1 MEELETLETEK
12 AEASKELDIRKNDF
26 NLVK

>member
-1 MEELETLETEK
+1 MEEIEAIETEK

-26 NLVK
+26 N

>member
-1 MEELETLETEK
+1 MEEMEALETEK

-26 NLVK
+26 N

>member
-1 MEELETLETEK
+1 MEEIEALETEK

-26 NLVK
+26 N